1 MEKMTSVLV
10 GGLYLVGLGVNC
22 TQDRQR
28 PFFNAM
34 KSALDLFQHS
44 MEFVKPD
51 ALFYFAAQNQ
61 VCGVNLEVFFWV
73 LGLEILEQNGR
84 RV

>member
-1 MEKMTSVLV
+1 MTSVLV

-22 TQDRQR
+22 SQERQR

-34 KSALDLFQHS
+34 KSSLDLFQNS

-51 ALFYFAAQNQ
+51 ALFYFAAQEI
-61 VCGVNLEVFFWV
+61 VYGVNLEVGF
-73 LGLEILEQNGR
+73 LL
-84 RV
+84 